1 MHLVGFYS
9 TYTLISSAKFT
20 NLRATRKYFV
30 EVIIAGE
37 SYQCFRPK
45 RQSSYVFVIELV
57 TNMKTSES
65 PFTAGHDFIHIIL
78 DVSIP
83 KFSSLKL
90 SPASPAATS
99 RESTQNNFKI

>member
-1 MHLVGFYS
+1 MLERA
-9 TYTLISSAKFT
+9 ISAFG
-20 NLRATRKYFV
+20 LRDKV
-30 EVIIAGE
+30 
-37 SYQCFRPK
+37 
-45 RQSSYVFVIELV
+45 VIELV